1 MAKFVWKRASR
12 NQKTSSS
19 KRRMKALRT
28 QVYTPYPSIRGTNPA
43 NQTTFKGKGFPD
55 RLTTNVVY
63 SDSFILDPS
72 AVTPTPYKT
81 YLLTS
86 GFDPD
91 NALGGGQPTYWDQLA
106 AVYSR
111 YKVNGAKITAT
122 FSKSSTITANEG
134 PYICGIECSDSTSLP
149 TTNAGVLIS
158 LLTLHF
164 VSSVKKMAASR
175 LLQLILLRTYFQ
187 ISWITFKLMTQN
199 PVINWYAKVFASP
212 QGVDIEKPIN
222 VIVIIEYN
230 VTLSD
235 VIGVVDV

>member
-1 MAKFVWKRASR
+1 MGVWKRAS
-12 NQKTSSS
+12 KKAKPSS
-19 KRRMKALRT
+19 KRRMKAVRK
-28 QVYTPYPSIRGTNPA
+28 QVYTPYPSIRGTNPE

-72 AVTPTPYKT
+72 AGTPTPYKT

-86 GFDPD
+86 GYDPTM
-91 NALGGGQPTYWDQLA
+91 LLA
-106 AVYSR
+106 VANLRIGINSTVYSR

-122 FSKSSTITANEG
+122 FSKSSTISANEG

-158 LLTLHF
+158 TPNTSFRIVGQEDGSKSVVATYSSKNTFPDF
-164 VSSVKKMAASR
+164 VDSLQARMSS
-175 LLQLILLRTYFQ
+175 
-187 ISWITFKLMTQN
+187 N
-199 PVINWYAKVFASP
+199 PTINWYAKVFASP
-212 QGVDIEKPIN
+212 QGVDVEKPIN

-235 VIGVVDV
+235 VIGVYDV

>member
-1 MAKFVWKRASR
+1 MAKFVWKRASKKA
-12 NQKTSSS
+12 KTS

-72 AVTPTPYKT
+72 AGTPTPYKT

-122 FSKSSTITANEG
+122 FSKSSTISANEG

-158 LLTLHF
+158 TPNTSFRIVGQEDGSKSVVATYSSKSVYPDF
-164 VSSVKKMAASR
+164 VDG
-175 LLQLILLRTYFQ
+175 LQAR
-187 ISWITFKLMTQN
+187 MTSN
-199 PVINWYAKVFASP
+199 PTINWYAKVFASP

-222 VIVIIEYN
+222 VIIIIEYN